1 MVKIN
6 SLVRVFYQNFIYQI
20 LRLNSMIMSNLVTVL
35 QSTVAIKMKNIQIK
49 IIKFSFML

>member
-6 SLVRVFYQNFIYQI
+6 SLVQVFFQNSIYQI
-20 LRLNSMIMSNLVTVL
+20 LRLNPMIMSNLVTML

-49 IIKFSFML
+49 IKTLSFML